1 MDIPALNDV
10 QRAVAARY
18 EVLDLAGTG
27 GMGAV
32 YRARHRELGHLVAIK
47 VLPPEV
53 AESANR
59 AARFKREAALAAAL
73 SHPHIVPVYEFEAH
87 PELSFLI
94 MPFVQGRTL
103 EAILDE
109 RKRLPLGRGAGRW
122 RAPGGG
128 RSRAAPAPWPP
139 PWSRRWRPGPPPA
152 LPPPARGWRS
162 WTARGAAAGGEPSS
176 CPPSSPSSWWA

>member
-1 MDIPALNDV
+1 MDIPALDDV

-18 EVLDLAGTG
+18 EVLDLVGAG

-103 EAILDE
+103 EAILE
-109 RKRLPLGRGAGRW
+109 EHKRQTLEDVLPGMRSY
-122 RAPGGG
+122 GGVVDHD
-128 RSRAAPAPWPP
+128 R
-139 PWSRRWRPGPPPA
+139 
-152 LPPPARGWRS
+152 ARG
-162 WTARGAAAGGEPSS
+162 
-176 CPPSSPSSWWA
+176 